1 MALMKEFKEFIGR
14 GNVVDLAVAVV
25 IGAAFGA
32 IVASLVKDI
41 VMPPIG
47 LALGKVD
54 FSNLF
59 LVLKEGSTPGPYP
72 SVAAAAHVGAVT
84 FNYGI
89 FIMTIINFLIIG
101 FVVFMMVRT
110 LNRLKREKAVVEQAP
125 DVKECAYC
133 FTRIPTKATRCPNCT
148 SELKLPSEAS

>member
-1 MALMKEFKEFIGR
+1 MALMKEFKEFVAR

-32 IVASLVKDI
+32 IVGSLVKDI
-41 VMPPIG
+41 VMPPRG

-72 SVAAAAHVGAVT
+72 SVAEAAKVGAVT
-84 FNYGI
+84 FNYGM
-89 FIMTIINFLIIG
+89 FVMTIINFLIIA
-101 FVVFMMVRT
+101 FVVFMLVRT
-110 LNRLKREKAVVEQAP
+110 LNRVKREKEVVEQVP
-125 DVKECAYC
+125 DVKECLYC
-133 FTRIPTKATRCPNCT
+133 CTRIPVKATRCPNCT
-148 SELKLPSEAS
+148 SELGNGIAR

>member
-1 MALMKEFKEFIGR
+1 MSLMKEFREFIAR

-32 IVASLVKDI
+32 IVASLVKDV
-41 VMPPIG
+41 VMPPVG
-47 LALGKVD
+47 LALGRVD

-59 LVLKEGSTPGPYP
+59 FVLKEGSVPGPYP
-72 SVAAAAHVGAVT
+72 SVADAARTGAVT
-84 FNYGI
+84 INYGV

-110 LNRLKREKAVVEQAP
+110 INRVKREEEMPQPGA
-125 DVKECAYC
+125 DVRECNYC
-133 FTRIPTKATRCPNCT
+133 FTSIPVKATRCPNCT
-148 SELKLPSEAS
+148 SELKPM

>member
-1 MALMKEFKEFIGR
+1 MGLMKEFKEFMAR

-47 LALGKVD
+47 LGLGRVD

-72 SVAAAAHVGAVT
+72 SVAEAAKVGAVT
-84 FNYGI
+84 INYGV
-89 FIMTIINFLIIG
+89 FIMTVLNFLIIA

-110 LNRLKREKAVVEQAP
+110 INRAKREKEVPQQVP
-125 DVKECAYC
+125 DTKQCTYC
-133 FTRIPTKATRCPNCT
+133 YTTIPARAIRCPHCT
-148 SELKLPSEAS
+148 SQLKAV